1 MTESGLL
8 EEPAGGLDRRNSGM
22 RKAAPTWSSVVLF
35 HRVWSVCVQVCVRSA
50 WVHQAEDVTSRKSA
64 NCIRP
69 RGCRHLL
76 YWWRLCTAEMI
87 TRLPFLLLLGSAA
100 ALHFRQAH
108 RSPPVAPSP
117 SSPAP
122 PVRPHHEAPPA
133 RSANDAEEECSD
145 EEYTELAERR
155 LDEDGGAYTYEE
167 FLRFYGED
175 DGRAMWL
182 VAEEAPEE
190 VALAVE
196 AVRGDA
202 EASKQSALSR
212 LKKSAYTK
220 ISELRSAGK
229 LAAQVAAN
237 ATAVLEKT
245 AREFA
250 GFKEWA
256 AKQSAEAEERAQTAE
271 AAAEE
276 AQLAAEAD
284 AGGRQEAE
292 AAEAAARQA
301 CIEAT
306 EAATKLEASKEEAAA
321 ASAMALTAAEAR
333 VASHAALAEEA
344 TERAQ
349 RADAASASLRSELT
363 GAKEQLAEEVQAAA
377 AELDEVRE
385 QLAASREE
393 AAAAAAALS
402 AAHEEAARSA
412 QEVWAN
418 GGS

>member
-1 MTESGLL
+1 M
-8 EEPAGGLDRRNSGM
+8 
-22 RKAAPTWSSVVLF
+22 V
-35 HRVWSVCVQVCVRSA
+35 
-50 WVHQAEDVTSRKSA
+50 
-64 NCIRP
+64 
-69 RGCRHLL
+69 
-76 YWWRLCTAEMI
+76 EMI

-100 ALHFRQAH
+100 ALHFRQTH
-108 RSPPVAPSP
+108 RSPPMAPSP

-122 PVRPHHEAPPA
+122 PVRSQHEAPPA
-133 RSANDAEEECSD
+133 RSNAEEECD
-145 EEYTELAERR
+145 EEENTELEERR

-190 VALAVE
+190 VSLAVE

-212 LKKSAYTK
+212 LKKSAYSK

-237 ATAVLEKT
+237 ATAALEKT

-284 AGGRQEAE
+284 ASGRREAE
-292 AAEAAARQA
+292 AAAAAARQA
-301 CIEAT
+301 SIEAA

-344 TERAQ
+344 TERAE

-363 GAKEQLAEEVQAAA
+363 GARQQLAEV
-377 AELDEVRE
+377 
-385 QLAASREE
+385 S
-393 AAAAAAALS
+393 
-402 AAHEEAARSA
+402 
-412 QEVWAN
+412 
-418 GGS
+418 

>member
-1 MTESGLL
+1 MEL
-8 EEPAGGLDRRNSGM
+8 E
-22 RKAAPTWSSVVLF
+22 
-35 HRVWSVCVQVCVRSA
+35 
-50 WVHQAEDVTSRKSA
+50 
-64 NCIRP
+64 
-69 RGCRHLL
+69 
-76 YWWRLCTAEMI
+76 
-87 TRLPFLLLLGSAA
+87 
-100 ALHFRQAH
+100 
-108 RSPPVAPSP
+108 
-117 SSPAP
+117 
-122 PVRPHHEAPPA
+122 
-133 RSANDAEEECSD
+133 
-145 EEYTELAERR
+145 ERR

-190 VALAVE
+190 VALAVQ

-212 LKKSAYTK
+212 LKKSAYAK

-237 ATAVLEKT
+237 ATAALEKT

-256 AKQSAEAEERAQTAE
+256 ARQSAEAEERAQTAE

-276 AQLAAEAD
+276 AQRAAEAD
-284 AGGRQEAE
+284 ASGRREAE
-292 AAEAAARQA
+292 AAAAAARQA

-306 EAATKLEASKEEAAA
+306 EAAAKLEASKEEAAA

-344 TERAQ
+344 ARRAQ
-349 RADAASASLRSELT
+349 SAGSEAEAWCQSVALVALAERDLMAQARDEANQRWHELLGTSAASSGHSASVHS
-363 GAKEQLAEEVQAAA
+363 AAA
-377 AELDEVRE
+377 AEHIAMLRGRSESVWSEAERW
-385 QLAASREE
+385 AAAELRRLRQSYPEHFASSEMPE
-393 AAAAAAALS
+393 AA
-402 AAHEEAARSA
+402 
-412 QEVWAN
+412 
-418 GGS
+418 